1 MAITL
6 NNQTFKQRKLGIR
19 DVFAFSRIANKMDIK
34 AQFKDLAIRGAQIST
49 GKLPEGVTTDE
60 AQMELGVDMMY
71 TLFTNLGNAEMEFF
85 EWLAGLYGTTTAYI
99 MDYLDDQIDL
109 LVSDF
114 MDNPG
119 KEGFLRTVRNLME
132 LAK

>member
-1 MAITL
+1 
-6 NNQTFKQRKLGIR
+6 
-19 DVFAFSRIANKMDIK
+19 
-34 AQFKDLAIRGAQIST
+34 
-49 GKLPEGVTTDE
+49 
-60 AQMELGVDMMY
+60 MELGVDMMY

-85 EWLAGLYGTTTAYI
+85 EWLAGLYGTTAAYI

-114 MDNPG
+114 MENPG